1 MLWKVAFLVFGLY
14 IVLKFQS
21 GKYRADA
28 VRSEEQSVIRE
39 ENVVTSE
46 VDEVTSEQ
54 MSTVTS
60 FEGCNSSKC
69 S

>member
-1 MLWKVAFLVFGLY
+1 MSLAYALVP
-14 IVLKFQS
+14 KFQS
-21 GKYRADA
+21 GESRPDA
-28 VRSEEQSVIRE
+28 VRSEEQSVISE

-60 FEGCNSSKC
+60 FEGCNASKC